1 MGGWAF
7 DVSLGYIA
15 KVCLK
20 KERME
25 EVEEEEK
32 EKELMK
38 VEEGKRMGKQA
49 GGDKNVLRRNW
60 QSVDRKQ
67 WGYRSKGTKRQVLDE
82 QVLRSNGQ
90 QYSQWFN
97 SISLSMGHRLHSKI
111 QDS

>member
-1 MGGWAF
+1 MSQKRKDGRSRGGRK
-7 DVSLGYIA
+7 G
-15 KVCLK
+15 
-20 KERME
+20 ERVGESRGGE
-25 EVEEEEK
+25 EN
-32 EKELMK
+32 
-38 VEEGKRMGKQA
+38 GKA
-49 GGDKNVLRRNW
+49 GRGDKNVLRRNW